1 MPNDVNIQ
9 LTGHESPQW
18 LEIFRALARPDVTE
32 LTINDRNRVY
42 LTLSGHRRVPL
53 GARFKDGTTIGNHV
67 QWNGIE
73 DFEQSLMNDVAPRIT
88 RYGDPYDKSYCIYE
102 GSLRLRDDQGKIIVK
117 ARFHCLKPPVC
128 EFPAVTIAKQST
140 TLTTIDSL
148 IESGSINQAIAEIV
162 KTIMKNRRTIVFS
175 GGTGAGKTTFL
186 QACAKLISKRERI
199 IICEDTPELIF
210 DTIPNT
216 VNLMSYPKQP
226 GKNENEQASLSWVV
240 QQTARMRTDRIIIGE
255 TRGAEFAD
263 FITAANSGFDGSM
276 TTLHANNPRMALN
289 KMASFMKRAPGNAYT
304 PMSVINSDISSAV
317 NYIIQLGVYNNKYRL
332 MQIDE
337 VQVSSANNTDAA
349 IKTTPI
355 IKYDKKLDEWNF
367 EGYPTDEKV
376 HNGILKIIPN
386 RAMAMHMKAGQHM
399 VRQSF

>member
-1 MPNDVNIQ
+1 MLNNSSIQ

-32 LTINDRNRVY
+32 LTINGKSNVY

-53 GARFKDGTTIGNHV
+53 GARFKDGTKIGNHV
-67 QWNGIE
+67 HWEGID
-73 DFEQSLMNDVAPRIT
+73 DFEQSLVNDVTPMIT
-88 RYGDPYDKSYCIYE
+88 RYGDSYEKSYCIYE
-102 GSLRLRDDQGKIIVK
+102 GSLRLRDNNGDVVVK

-140 TLTTIDSL
+140 TLNTINSL
-148 IESGSINQAIAEIV
+148 IASGSINKVIAGIV
-162 KTIMKNRRTIVFS
+162 QSIMRHRRTIVFS

-186 QACAKLISKRERI
+186 QACAKLINKRERI

-337 VQVSSANNTDAA
+337 VQISSANNTDSA

-355 IKYDKKLDEWNF
+355 IDYDEALDEWNF
-367 EGYPTDEKV
+367 QGYPQDELV
-376 HNGILKIIPN
+376 HNDVLRIVPN
-386 RAMAMHMKAGQHM
+386 RSMAMHMKAGRHKILKT
-399 VRQSF
+399 S